1 MQVIMLGAP
10 GSGKGTQAKRIQDKF
25 GIVQLSTGDM
35 LRAEVAS
42 GSEMGKEAKAVMDK
56 GQLISDAVI
65 IGMID
70 KRIDAADC
78 RKGFILDGFPRTL
91 AQAEALDQMLRRKT
105 RCIEFVME
113 VRVPD
118 EFIVGRIV
126 GRYSCAKCGAG
137 YHDEFQKPVKS
148 GICDTCGGVEF
159 IRRQDDNEET
169 VKTRLSAYHE
179 MTAPILPYYE
189 SKGLLK
195 VVDGTCAIDD
205 VTAAIV
211 HILEA

>member
-1 MQVIMLGAP
+1 MQVIILGAP

-25 GIVQLSTGDM
+25 AIVQLSTGDM

-42 GSEMGKEAKAVMDK
+42 GSDLGKEAKAVMDK
-56 GQLISDAVI
+56 GQLVSDEI
-65 IGMID
+65 IVNMID

-105 RCIEFVME
+105 RCIEFVIE

-118 EFIVGRIV
+118 EYIVGRIV
-126 GRYSCAKCGAG
+126 GRYSCGKCGAG
-137 YHDEFQKPVKS
+137 YHDEFQKPAKA
-148 GICDTCGGVEF
+148 GICDSCGGSEF

-169 VKTRLSAYHE
+169 VKTRLGAYHK
-179 MTAPILPYYE
+179 MTSPILPYYE

-195 VVDGTCAIDD
+195 VVDGTRSIDD
-205 VTAAIV
+205 VTASIV
-211 HILEA
+211 QILEA

>member
-1 MQVIMLGAP
+1 MQVIILGAP

-25 GIVQLSTGDM
+25 AIVQLSTGDM

-42 GSEMGKEAKAVMDK
+42 GSELGKQAKAVMEK
-56 GQLISDAVI
+56 GQLVSDELI

-105 RCIEFVME
+105 RCIEFVIE

-118 EFIVGRIV
+118 EYIVGRIV

-137 YHDEFQKPVKS
+137 YHDEFQKPAKAGV
-148 GICDTCGGVEF
+148 CDSCGGAEF
-159 IRRQDDNEET
+159 IRRKDDNEET
-169 VKTRLSAYHE
+169 VKTRLGAYHD

-195 VVDGTCAIDD
+195 VVDGTSSIDD
-205 VTAAIV
+205 VTASIAQ
-211 HILEA
+211 ILEA

>member
-25 GIVQLSTGDM
+25 AIVQLSTGDM

-42 GSEMGKEAKAVMDK
+42 GSELGKEAKAVMEK
-56 GQLISDAVI
+56 GQLVSDELI

-70 KRIDAADC
+70 RRIDAADC

-105 RCIEFVME
+105 RCIEFVIE

-118 EFIVGRIV
+118 EYIVGRIV
-126 GRYSCAKCGAG
+126 GRYSCGKCGAG
-137 YHDEFQKPVKS
+137 YHDEFQKPVKA
-148 GICDTCGGVEF
+148 GVCDSCGGAEF
-159 IRRQDDNEET
+159 IRRKDDNEET
-169 VKTRLSAYHE
+169 VKTRLGAYHD

-195 VVDGTCAIDD
+195 VVDGTRSIDD
-205 VTAAIV
+205 VTASIAQ
-211 HILEA
+211 ILEA